1 LEAARQL
8 VYSGYGLAAMNEVR
22 SLFETVATYH
32 AVSGRLRGM
41 IEAGASLDDIYRVAH
56 LVTLATR
63 NPEMI
68 RIAGT
73 DDVKPANVLT
83 QIDKMTKLW
92 ESYREDYDL
101 LCEYTHGNATGAV
114 NYFGRQDQDADV
126 VTFSDFGP
134 DPHYELKRVL
144 IAGRILEYVEE
155 AMNRLEATLPDL
167 SERGRRELQM
177 HPASDVQPTGPV

>member
-1 LEAARQL
+1 M

-32 AVSGRLRGM
+32 AVSGRLLGM
-41 IEAGASLDDIYRVAH
+41 IEAGASLDDIYREAH
-56 LVTLATR
+56 LVTFATR

-83 QIDKMTKLW
+83 QIDKMTKLRK
-92 ESYREDYDL
+92 SYREEYEF
-101 LCEYTHGNATGAV
+101 LCEYTHGNATGAII
-114 NYFGRQDQDADV
+114 YFGRDDQDADV
-126 VTFSDFGP
+126 VTFSDSGP
-134 DPHYELKRVL
+134 DPNHELKWVL

-155 AMNRLEATLPDL
+155 GMNRLEAALPDL
-167 SERGRRELQM
+167 SVRGRRELQM
-177 HPASDVQPTGPV
+177 RPASDVQPTGTV